1 MPKRQILIRDV
12 PESLYEWIEKER
24 HAKRVSQKEF
34 LLKVLESAATHS
46 SVEAG
51 TAGPS
56 AFSKMTLVYWKNKKF
71 WLGKLLE
78 HPEIMTQGRTLEEL
92 EKNIREAFLLMA
104 LDEVPEQYQIREVA
118 MADRKSVV

>member
-1 MPKRQILIRDV
+1 MSTKQIHIRDV
-12 PESLYEWIEKER
+12 PEALFEWIENER

-34 LLKVLESAATHS
+34 LLKVLENAATHS
-46 SVEAG
+46 TANTG

-56 AFSKMTLVYWKNKKF
+56 AFSRMTMVYWKSKKF

-92 EKNIREAFLLMA
+92 EQNIREAFMLMA
-104 LDEVPEQYQIREVA
+104 LDEVPEDYQIREVV
-118 MADRKSVV
+118 MA

>member
-1 MPKRQILIRDV
+1 VSEMPKRQILIRDV

-34 LLKVLESAATHS
+34 LLKVLENAAVHS
-46 SVEAG
+46 SGAAG

-56 AFSKMTLVYWKNKKF
+56 AFSKMTLVYWKSKKF

-118 MADRKSVV
+118 MA

>member
-1 MPKRQILIRDV
+1 MPKKQISIRDV
-12 PESLYEWIEKER
+12 PDALYEWIETER

-34 LLKVLESAATHS
+34 LLKVLGNAAAHASAD
-46 SVEAG
+46 AG
-51 TAGPS
+51 IVGLST
-56 AFSKMTLVYWKNKKF
+56 FSRMTMVYWKSKKF

-92 EKNIREAFLLMA
+92 EQNIREAFMLMA

-118 MADRKSVV
+118 MA